1 MTDNHSL
8 HELIKMIGNGDPIAF
23 DVLYMMM
30 RQPLCNKLLWK
41 YGSTLTME
49 DAEDAVQNT
58 FLKIRQYAS
67 SYRGIHTDASA
78 HQWVNQIVFSEAL
91 KMVKANNRLSNSMDD
106 PDGTENKSEY
116 GSAAPERS
124 HVNGDLYR
132 EGKRYV
138 EERVEIK
145 ITLEK
150 IFSSI
155 HQRFTAE
162 EQNMLKMRFVLDYTF
177 EQIGHVIGKTKVRAK
192 QIIDALI
199 ERIRI
204 FVGVDLTQI

>member
-23 DVLYMMM
+23 DTLYMMM

-41 YGSTLTME
+41 YGPSLTLE

-78 HQWVNQIVFSEAL
+78 HQWINQIIFSEAL

-106 PDGTENKSEY
+106 PYGTENKSEY
-116 GSAAPERS
+116 ASAAPERS

-132 EGKRYV
+132 EGKRSV

>member
-23 DVLYMMM
+23 DILYMMM
-30 RQPLCNKLLWK
+30 RQPLCNKILWK
-41 YGSTLTME
+41 YGPTLTME

-67 SYRGIHTDASA
+67 SYKGIHTDASA
-78 HQWVNQIVFSEAL
+78 HQWINQIVFSEAL
-91 KMVKANNRLSNSMDD
+91 KMVKANNRLSNSLDD
-106 PDGTENKSEY
+106 PHGNGNKSEY
-116 GSAAPERS
+116 ASAAPERS

-132 EGKRYV
+132 EGKRSV
-138 EERVEIK
+138 EERVEMK

-150 IFSSI
+150 IFSGI

-177 EQIGHVIGKTKVRAK
+177 EQIGRVIGRTKVRAK
-192 QIIDALI
+192 QIIDALV
-199 ERIRI
+199 ERIRA